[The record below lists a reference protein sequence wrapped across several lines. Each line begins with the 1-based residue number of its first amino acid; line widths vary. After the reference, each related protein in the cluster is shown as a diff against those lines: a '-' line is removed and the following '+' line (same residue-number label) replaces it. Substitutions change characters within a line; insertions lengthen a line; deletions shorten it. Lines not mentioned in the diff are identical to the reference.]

1 MKFHIYK
8 DSANEWRWRLKAA
21 NGETLADSGES
32 YTTKQACRDGID
44 LVKSTATTPVV
55 EDD

>member
-8 DSANEWRWRLKAA
+8 DNAGEGRWRLKAA
-21 NGETLADSGES
+21 NGKTVVDSGEGYS
-32 YTTKQACRDGID
+32 SKQACRNGVD
-44 LVKSTATTPVV
+44 LVKAATVV